1 MKTEVRDALV
11 LRDALL
17 EALAADPLLQID
29 YVAVVDPD
37 TLEPIENIDNGALIA
52 LAAWFG
58 KTRLID
64 NVVIEPQVQRIKPD
78 LSQAPA
84 RELSHA

>member
-1 MKTEVRDALV
+1 MKTEVRDAQT

-29 YVAVVDPD
+29 YVAVVDPG

-64 NVVIEPQVQRIKPD
+64 NVVIEPVAQRANPD
-78 LSQAPA
+78 LSQTPA